1 MASHKQLQIVV
12 TGGGGYAGCLLV
24 PALLNRRH
32 KVRVIDNMMYGTEAL
47 FAHVGNNSLEII
59 RADIR
64 NDISAYL
71 KDADVVYHL
80 AGISGFPACADN
92 PSAAKEIN
100 VAATR
105 RLVKSLSPGQL
116 IIYASTTAF
125 YGDSPSIC
133 DETAV
138 PRPVSLYGQTKY
150 KAEQIVMERDN
161 SVALRFA
168 TLFGVSPRMR
178 TDLLVNDFVR
188 RAIYERYLVLF
199 EAATKRTFLHV
210 RDAVRGYLWALDQ
223 ADKMR
228 NNVFNVGSES
238 LNFSKAEIAEAVR
251 KRTECVV
258 TSVAM
263 DDFDVRNFETSFAKI
278 TALGFKPRFTLEAG
292 IDELA
297 KLYGFYQP
305 YPTFRT
311 I

>member
-1 MASHKQLQIVV
+1 MASRKQLQVVV
-12 TGGGGYAGCLLV
+12 TGGVGYAGSLLV
-24 PALLNRRH
+24 PALLNRRY
-32 KVRVIDNMMYGTEAL
+32 KVRVIDNMMYGAEPL
-47 FAHVGNNSLEII
+47 LAHVGNKSLEVV

-64 NDISAYL
+64 NDMAAHL

-80 AGISGFPACADN
+80 AGISGLPACADN
-92 PSAAKEIN
+92 PSAAIDIN

-105 RLVKSLSPGQL
+105 RLMKALSPRQQV
-116 IIYASTTAF
+116 IYASTTAF
-125 YGDSPSIC
+125 YGDSPGIC
-133 DETAV
+133 DEMAT

-188 RAIYERYLVLF
+188 RAVYERYLVLF

-210 RDAVRGYLWALDQ
+210 RDAVRGYLLALDQ

-228 NNVFNVGSES
+228 NNVFNVGSAAFN
-238 LNFSKAEIAEAVR
+238 LSKAEIAEAVS
-251 KRTECVV
+251 KRTGCVV
-258 TSVAM
+258 TSVAV
-263 DDFDVRNFETSFAKI
+263 DDFDVRNFETSFTKI
-278 TALGFKPRFTLEAG
+278 AALGFKPRMTLEAG